1 MDPAV
6 RDGVVYSNTQQ
17 SHLFALDAE
26 TGEVIWD
33 FERSGQVYSK
43 PAIAGEVLYFGSGD
57 HFLYALDP
65 KTGAEKWKF
74 EAQAMVCNAVVQDGR
89 VFFGSG
95 NALYVLE

>member
-1 MDPAV
+1 
-6 RDGVVYSNTQQ
+6 
-17 SHLFALDAE
+17 
-26 TGEVIWD
+26 VIWD

-74 EAQAMVCNAVVQDGR
+74 ETQAMVCNPVVHDGR